1 MNIMYNT
8 NKFWGDDMTNLKF
21 GKKFVAGLLAVSI
34 IGGATWGGF
43 HLYKKSEVN
52 RVKGYLE
59 DFLTE
64 VIFVDLSKVS
74 KAYNINNFNG
84 EYLDDAMEELGV
96 KYVRLTDTYVYN
108 GSHVT
113 PFKTVSAINY
123 NNVTWIDD
131 NGNKY
136 YEMYET
142 IRVPSDDGV
151 QYIYPEGFEL
161 ILTDVVAEPYR
172 YYRLEDT
179 TVVVHENDY
188 DDSYSLSLEKK

>member
-1 MNIMYNT
+1 
-8 NKFWGDDMTNLKF
+8 MTNLKF
-21 GKKFVAGLLAVSI
+21 GKKFVAGLLALSI
-34 IGGATWGGF
+34 IGGTSFGGF
-43 HLYKKSEVN
+43 HLYKKSEGS
-52 RVKGYLE
+52 RVKGDLE
-59 DFLTE
+59 DVLTE
-64 VIFVDLSKVS
+64 DNYVDLSKIS

-113 PFKTVSAINY
+113 PFKTVGAINY

-136 YEMYET
+136 YEMYEP
-142 IRVPSDDGV
+142 IRVPSEDGV

>member
-1 MNIMYNT
+1 
-8 NKFWGDDMTNLKF
+8 MTNLKF
-21 GKKFVAGLLAVSI
+21 GKKFVAGLLAISI
-34 IGGATWGGF
+34 IGGTSFGGF
-43 HLYKKSEVN
+43 HLYKKHEVS

-64 VIFVDLSKVS
+64 DNYVDLSKVS
-74 KAYNINNFNG
+74 KAYEIKAFSG

-96 KYVRLTDTYVYN
+96 KYVRLTDTYVYD

-113 PFKTVSAINY
+113 PFQTMSAINY

-136 YEMYET
+136 YEMYEP
-142 IRVPSDDGV
+142 IRVPSEDGV
-151 QYIYPEGFEL
+151 KYIYPEGFEL
-161 ILTDVVAEPYR
+161 IETDVITEPYR
-172 YYRLEDT
+172 FYRLEDT
-179 TVVVHENDY
+179 AIVVHENDY